1 MLTCEPLRGTDWAP
15 AVPVVSPWAP
25 MVPVVSPKLSR
36 RISVLCNIQLVNIAL
51 QLEKHVTFQ
60 AVLEFS
66 GPCLCNE
73 KIQLCT
79 MLLFSGS
86 PTLLSFICQ
95 K

>member
-15 AVPVVSPWAP
+15 AVPVVFPQ
-25 MVPVVSPKLSR
+25 LSR

-51 QLEKHVTFQ
+51 QLEKPVTFQ

-66 GPCLCNE
+66 GPCLRSFNE

-95 K
+95 N

>member
-15 AVPVVSPWAP
+15 AVPVVSPQ
-25 MVPVVSPKLSR
+25 LSH

-66 GPCLCNE
+66 GPCVRFCNE
-73 KIQLCT
+73 KIQLYT

-86 PTLLSFICQ
+86 PTLLNFICQ
-95 K
+95 S